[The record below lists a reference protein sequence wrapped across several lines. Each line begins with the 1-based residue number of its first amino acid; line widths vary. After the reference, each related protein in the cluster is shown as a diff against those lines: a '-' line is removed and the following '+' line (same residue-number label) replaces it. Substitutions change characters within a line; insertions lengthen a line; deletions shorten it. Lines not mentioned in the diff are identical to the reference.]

1 VIAKTVRES
10 HCVLVCLSKQS
21 SNRAGYLHKEIRMA
35 LDAADLLPEGTIFLI
50 PAKLEECEVPERLR
64 PYQWVNLFEPDSYP
78 QLQRALEARA
88 HGLI

>member
-10 HCVLVCLSKQS
+10 HCVLVCLSRQS

-35 LDAADLLPEGTIFLI
+35 LEAADLLPEGTIFLI

-64 PYQWVNLFEPDSYP
+64 PYQWVNFYSNQTVTLSSGEHLRHAPMD
-78 QLQRALEARA
+78 
-88 HGLI
+88 